1 LDAGGVGEK
10 GFDGWGIEE
19 SIEKRHEESVIF
31 PERRKNDFVREE
43 GVR

>member
-10 GFDGWGIEE
+10 GCDARGIGE
-19 SIEKRHEESVIF
+19 SIEKKHEESVIF
-31 PERRKNDFVREE
+31 PGRRKNDFVRPK